1 MTVLDVA
8 DAEQLLTQAEV
19 DNAVARVN
27 VWRGMLLVSRAAGD
41 LEPFFTL
48 YGQTAKRNH

>member
-8 DAEQLLTQAEV
+8 DAERLLTQAEV

-27 VWRGMLLVSRAAGD
+27 VRRAMLLVSRVAGD

-48 YGQTAKRNH
+48 YGQTAQRSH